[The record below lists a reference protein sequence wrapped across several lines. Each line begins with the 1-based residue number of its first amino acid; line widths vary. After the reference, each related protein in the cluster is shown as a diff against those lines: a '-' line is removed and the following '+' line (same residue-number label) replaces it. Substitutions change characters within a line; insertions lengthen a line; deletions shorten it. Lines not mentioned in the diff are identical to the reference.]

1 MFGVIPDLFLIAAL
15 AVIALIGVRTVAR
28 KPRD

>member
-15 AVIALIGVRTVAR
+15 AVVALIGVRTVAG
-28 KPRD
+28 KSRD